1 MTEFGAARALWHV
14 HESDNDGTREQATMI
29 ASLSARLI
37 AEEWMSES
45 PGALRDGPFEL
56 DWFDRLA
63 LTRPIMYARLAPK
76 VARMVAAGRAADGH
90 EREAYRR
97 AFAVMRETLASL

>member
-1 MTEFGAARALWHV
+1 M
-14 HESDNDGTREQATMI
+14 

-37 AEEWMSES
+37 AEEWMI
-45 PGALRDGPFEL
+45 GPFGPEHAAVSFDL

-63 LTRPIMYARLAPK
+63 VTRPAIYARLAPK
-76 VARMVAAGRAADGH
+76 VARMIEAGRFADGH

-97 AFAVMRETLASL
+97 AFEIMRETLDRL